1 MLNVHS
7 FKSTVCIIRHYE
19 PMEKQKEVLLV
30 FVNGNNVFVSLS
42 TGYEKCI
49 NYEILPLVYDT
60 LKSKKSVEVPY
71 SPYSNNNSNP
81 VDPPI
86 RQREGWQCKT
96 TVAIINFNTLFFHP
110 QKKTG
115 H

>member
-30 FVNGNNVFVSLS
+30 FINGNIFVSLS
-42 TGYEKCI
+42 TGYGKCI
-49 NYEILPLVYDT
+49 NYEIIPLVYGT

-86 RQREGWQCKT
+86 RQREGRLCKT
-96 TVAIINFNTLFFHP
+96 TVAIINFNTLFCHP
-110 QKKTG
+110 QKKAG